1 MSARPSIYVSRK
13 RPAPGGKSPNAHFP
27 QLTTEIRIFAPA
39 VTPASVLC
47 FELWEAMGSAA
58 DKIRTT
64 WPGPALSRSMRVVE
78 SELGDYGLAVPI
90 DWRASGFFVPEESPS

>member
-39 VTPASVLC
+39 VTPSIVLA
-47 FELWEAMGSAA
+47 FELSAA
-58 DKIRTT
+58 MREAAKKMHG
-64 WPGPALSRSMRVVE
+64 WPGPDATTPEQAE
-78 SELGDYGLAVPI
+78 SELATYGIVVPPE
-90 DWRASGFFVPEESPS
+90 WRESGWWPPVRLPS